1 MAACSDD
8 KESSPSGDNG
18 DTKALNVGT
27 ASPEK
32 PRRNLTKDFALCLD
46 KGAVPPE
53 GIDSKAAEVPTP
65 LAGKVDS
72 AHSSIFS
79 PTSVIPGTQRSPVI
93 EEKDATTPY
102 RFHMHPS
109 LQRGL
114 SQALVD
120 RVSFYGIVHDINKEA
135 SAMAVNDPKQP
146 EFEETKEESS
156 CALVQAAI
164 GAPYSDENGNNAG
177 LPLPNALID
186 EEAWLLDVVGSRD
199 PEERTSTACPPTFL
213 QAMGEREYENP
224 VQALSGASR
233 TQLWKPS
240 RSWWEAKSG
249 KNPWIE
255 PTSHNKRWR
264 YV

>member
-1 MAACSDD
+1 MA
-8 KESSPSGDNG
+8 
-18 DTKALNVGT
+18 T

-32 PRRNLTKDFALCLD
+32 PRRNLTKDFALCLE
-46 KGAVPPE
+46 KGAAASE
-53 GIDSKAAEVPTP
+53 GIDSNPDAPTP
-65 LAGKVDS
+65 LTSKGDS
-72 AHSSIFS
+72 SHSSIFS
-79 PTSVIPGTQRSPVI
+79 PTSVIPGSQHSPVQN
-93 EEKDATTPY
+93 EKSVAPY
-102 RFHMHPS
+102 RFHLHPS

-135 SAMAVNDPKQP
+135 SAMAVNDPKQQ

-164 GAPYSDENGNNAG
+164 GATYSGSDEHGNQPG
-177 LPLPNALID
+177 VPLPNALID
-186 EEAWLLDVVGSRD
+186 EEAWLLQVVGARD
-199 PEERTSTACPPTFL
+199 PEERTSTVCPPTFL

-264 YV
+264 YVSSAWSFETVELPRTHCCLYYF

>member
-1 MAACSDD
+1 MACADD
-8 KESSPSGDNG
+8 KEASSSSNAGSGN
-18 DTKALNVGT
+18 AEVMNVGT

-46 KGAVPPE
+46 KSAVAAPE
-53 GIDSKAAEVPTP
+53 GIDSKTEAPTP
-65 LAGKVDS
+65 LTGKMDS
-72 AHSSIFS
+72 SHPSIFS
-79 PTSVIPGTQRSPVI
+79 PTSVIPGTQHSPVV
-93 EEKDATTPY
+93 DAKNPTPY
-102 RFHMHPS
+102 RFHLHPS
-109 LQRGL
+109 LPRGL

-120 RVSFYGIVHDINKEA
+120 RVSFYGIIHDINKEA
-135 SAMAVNDPKQP
+135 SAMALNDPKQP

-164 GAPYSDENGNNAG
+164 GNPYSDENGNHAG

-186 EEAWLLDVVGSRD
+186 EEAWLLDAVGARG
-199 PEERTSTACPPTFL
+199 PEERTSTTCPPTFL

-264 YV
+264 